1 MNSPTADKDNILIVD
16 DTPDNLRLLSS
27 TLTERGYKVRSVI
40 NGAMALM
47 GAQAAPPDLI
57 MLDIKMPDMDG
68 YEVCQRLKENPQTRE
83 IPVIFISALDEVFD
97 KVKAFTSGGVDY
109 IQKPFQIEEVLA
121 RIENQLTIRRLQ
133 VQLQSQNRQLQQTQ
147 VELEQALAQE
157 RSLKQRIEEMAAIE
171 ERNRIAR
178 EIHDSLGHSLTA
190 LNVQMQAVASL
201 LLADPAQAQT
211 FLTQAQRLGATAM
224 QEVRESVRTLRADGQ
239 VEKPLADTIAAL
251 AEEFRQVTGITPT
264 VETCL
269 TKPVASAVSKAL
281 YRIVQEA
288 LTNISKYAQATQVQI
303 RLVMADNDRLDRSNC
318 IKLTITDDGQGFDCQ
333 QSAAGFGLQGM
344 QERVAALDGEF
355 CLITSPGAG
364 CQIQV
369 ELPLLEV
376 LS

>member
-1 MNSPTADKDNILIVD
+1 
-16 DTPDNLRLLSS
+16 
-27 TLTERGYKVRSVI
+27 
-40 NGAMALM
+40 
-47 GAQAAPPDLI
+47 

-68 YEVCQRLKENPQTRE
+68 YEVCQLLKENPQTRE

-133 VQLQSQNRQLQQTQ
+133 VRLQDQNRQ
-147 VELEQALAQE
+147 LEQALAQE
-157 RSLKQRIEEMAAIE
+157 RSLKQQIEEMAAIE
-171 ERNRIAR
+171 ERNRVAR

-201 LLADPAQAQT
+201 LLTDPTQAQS

-224 QEVRESVRTLRADGQ
+224 QEVRDSVRTLRADGQ
-239 VEKPLADTIAAL
+239 VEKPLAETISSL
-251 AEEFRQVTGITPT
+251 AEEFRQVIGITPT

-269 TKPVASAVSKAL
+269 AQPVTSSMSKAM

-303 RLVMADNDRLDRSNC
+303 RLVMIENDRLDGSNR
-318 IKLTITDDGQGFDCQ
+318 IKLTITDDGQGFNDQ
-333 QSAAGFGLQGM
+333 QSTNGFGLQGM

-355 CLITSPGAG
+355 HLTTSPGAG
-364 CQIQV
+364 CQIQI
-369 ELPLLEV
+369 ELPLLKV

>member
-1 MNSPTADKDNILIVD
+1 MNSPGAAKDDILIVD

-27 TLTERGYKVRSVI
+27 ALTEQEYKVRSVI
-40 NGAMALM
+40 SGAMALM

-68 YEVCQRLKENPQTRE
+68 YEVCRRLKENPQTCE

-109 IQKPFQIEEVLA
+109 IQKPFHIEEVLA

-133 VQLQSQNRQLQQTQ
+133 VQLQAQNHQLQQTQ
-147 VELEQALAQE
+147 AELMQALEHE
-157 RSLKQRIEEMAAIE
+157 RSLKLRIEEMAAIE

-201 LLADPAQAQT
+201 LLADPTQAQV

-239 VEKPLADTIAAL
+239 VEQPLAETIAAL

-264 VETCL
+264 IDTCL
-269 TKPVASAVSKAL
+269 TKLIASSVSKAL

-303 RLVMADNDRLDRSNC
+303 RLIKIENDRLDGRNR
-318 IKLTITDDGQGFDCQ
+318 IKLTITDDGQGFNGQ
-333 QSAAGFGLQGM
+333 QSTTGFGLQGM

-355 CLITSPGAG
+355 QLTTSPGAG

-376 LS
+376 LL